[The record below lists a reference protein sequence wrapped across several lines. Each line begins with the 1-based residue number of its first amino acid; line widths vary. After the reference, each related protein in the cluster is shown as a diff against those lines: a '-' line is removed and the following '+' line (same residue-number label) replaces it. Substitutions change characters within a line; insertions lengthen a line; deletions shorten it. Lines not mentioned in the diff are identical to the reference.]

1 VVPSFVVFPTPP
13 ALAVLAVLSTSSK
26 TAMDLLRS
34 IIDYAET
41 HAAELTWRLIAAI
54 ATISVAWLAAR
65 VARTTLRRLLSRQQ
79 SSRARTLQPL
89 VQALVSVALL
99 GTGVVLSLEQLGF
112 DLTAVIAGAGVL
124 GLAVGFGAQ
133 TLVKDVISGFFLIFD
148 GVLDV
153 GDHVNV
159 DKTSGTVEELGLRL
173 TKIRAADGAL
183 WYVPNGQ
190 IQVVGNNNRGWMRA
204 MEMVTVTSGDDVPRA
219 LAIVDEV
226 ARAWAEE
233 RAEIVI
239 EAPKVQGVLEIDAK
253 ATGVRLTVRVKP
265 GSQDAAEQ
273 ELGGRIRAAFAREGI
288 SLTS

>member
-1 VVPSFVVFPTPP
+1 
-13 ALAVLAVLSTSSK
+13 
-26 TAMDLLRS
+26 MDLLRS
-34 IIDYAET
+34 FIDYAHT
-41 HAAELTWRLIAAI
+41 HAAEFTWRLLAAI
-54 ATISVAWLAAR
+54 ATILVAWLAAR
-65 VARTTLRRLLSRQQ
+65 VARSTLRRLLSRRQ

-89 VQALVSVALL
+89 VQAIVSVALL

-148 GVLDV
+148 EVLDV
-153 GDHVNV
+153 GDQVNV

-219 LAIVDEV
+219 LAVVDEV
-226 ARAWAEE
+226 ARAWA
-233 RAEIVI
+233 AEHAKIVV

-273 ELGGRIRAAFAREGI
+273 ELGGRIRAVFAREGI
-288 SLTS
+288 TLAS

>member
-1 VVPSFVVFPTPP
+1 
-13 ALAVLAVLSTSSK
+13 
-26 TAMDLLRS
+26 MDLLRS
-34 IIDYAET
+34 FIDYAHT
-41 HAAELTWRLIAAI
+41 HAAEFTWRLLAAI
-54 ATISVAWLAAR
+54 ATILVAWLAAR
-65 VARTTLRRLLSRQQ
+65 VARSTLRRLLSRRQ

-89 VQALVSVALL
+89 VQAIVSVALL

-148 GVLDV
+148 EVLDV
-153 GDHVNV
+153 GDRVSV

-173 TKIRAADGAL
+173 TKIRADDGAL

-204 MEMVTVTSGDDVPRA
+204 MEMVTVTSASDVPRA
-219 LAIVDEV
+219 LAVVDEV
-226 ARAWAEE
+226 ARAWA
-233 RAEIVI
+233 AEHAKIVV

-273 ELGGRIRAAFAREGI
+273 ELGARIRDAFAREGI
-288 SLTS
+288 ALAS